1 MSDHTFNPH
10 MTGAEYA
17 KLSEAE
23 QKAWNQTYTE
33 LLFAEMEEKERR
45 YLAGDYTRVG
55 SYKSTRWG
63 R

>member
-1 MSDHTFNPH
+1 MSYRSFNPH
-10 MTGAEYA
+10 MTGAEYE
-17 KLSEAE
+17 KLSEE
-23 QKAWNQTYTE
+23 EKRLWNQTYTE